1 MQNRIGVILPLSF
14 LIGGDGMVF
23 EINGVKWS
31 VVSVAPSSNCLRRSN
46 GSFTVG
52 VTDKT
57 THCICLSNR
66 LVGGFK
72 RKVLIHELCHAVC
85 MSYNIHIPLEQEEF
99 LCDFVA
105 TYGDEVFDIVDM
117 MVGEIRKTA

>member
-1 MQNRIGVILPLSF
+1 
-14 LIGGDGMVF
+14 MVF
-23 EINGVKWS
+23 EINNVKWS
-31 VVSVAPSSNCLRRSN
+31 VVSVMPSSDCLRRSD

-52 VTDKT
+52 VTDNT

-85 MSYNIHIPLEQEEF
+85 MSYDIHIPLEQEEF

-105 TYGDEVFDIVDM
+105 TYGDELFDMVDM

>member
-1 MQNRIGVILPLSF
+1 MKFRIHGVEWSIILVPPDS
-14 LIGGDGMVF
+14 D
-23 EINGVKWS
+23 
-31 VVSVAPSSNCLRRSN
+31 CLRRSD

-52 VTDKT
+52 VTDNT
-57 THCICLSNR
+57 THCVCLSNR

-85 MSYNIHIPLEQEEF
+85 MSYEIHIPLEQEEF

-105 TYGDEVFDIVDM
+105 THGDEVFDMVDM
-117 MVGEIRKTA
+117 MVGAMQKTA